1 MELTDKEIELL
12 HLAGNAEL
20 EYNEIQFLYGE
31 QSALD
36 TFKKEFG
43 DAFQALM
50 TKGLVE
56 GDICFGGCVILTQ
69 RGRLVLSQMR
79 DYKVKF
85 RHDGR
90 FTATEKKKTLTDKL
104 NRKGVIAGIIGT
116 IITLIYFLVWLI
128 EKYKK

>member
-20 EYNEIQFLYGE
+20 EYNEIQFQYGE

-104 NRKGVIAGIIGT
+104 NRKGVIISITGVIIGIISLLIT
-116 IITLIYFLVWLI
+116 ILLL
-128 EKYKK
+128 K